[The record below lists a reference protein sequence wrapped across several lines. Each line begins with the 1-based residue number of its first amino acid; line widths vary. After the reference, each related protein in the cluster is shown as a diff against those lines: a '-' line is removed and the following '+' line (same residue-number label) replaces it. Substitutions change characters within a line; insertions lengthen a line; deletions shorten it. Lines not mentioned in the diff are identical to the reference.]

1 MNRMAM
7 AKTVTAKS
15 VAARGAAAKSASVKW
30 LSVLGGALLLAAG
43 AVSAQGWP
51 SKTIRLIEPA
61 GPGSAADVF
70 ARKLSPELG
79 PLLGQSVV
87 VDNRAGG
94 NSAIGARET
103 ARATPDGHTIL
114 HGNINNALND
124 LLSNDTCCRPNQEL
138 IAVIRLTSTPLVMVV
153 NPPVPA
159 NNLKQYIALAKAQP
173 QLLTFASGGTG
184 AITQLPGEKLKITA
198 GINLREI
205 PYKAIGAEL
214 PDLLAGHVS
223 TAYLAPV
230 VVAQHIRAGKLR
242 ALGVAGP
249 RRFGMMSDVPTLA
262 EAGLP
267 GVEASGW
274 NGLFVPAGTPR
285 EVITRLHAE
294 TAKVMATPAFKA
306 DGVNLGYELG
316 GEPPEEFAAFIRAE
330 IVKWGQVIKES
341 NIKLQ

>member
-1 MNRMAM
+1 MNHIASPTMPG
-7 AKTVTAKS
+7 AKL
-15 VAARGAAAKSASVKW
+15 AAAPISARKMMPARIAT
-30 LSVLGGALLLAAG
+30 LLGSLLMLAA
-43 AVSAQGWP
+43 AAAPAQTWP

-61 GPGSAADVF
+61 GPGSAVDVF

-87 VDNRAGG
+87 VDNRPGG
-94 NSAIGARET
+94 NSAIGAREA

-114 HGNINNALND
+114 HGNVNNSLND
-124 LLSNDTCCRPNQEL
+124 LLTNDTCCRLNQEL

-153 NPPVPA
+153 NPAVPA
-159 NNLKQYIALAKAQP
+159 NNLKEYIALAKAQP

-184 AITQLPGEKLKITA
+184 AITQLLGEKLKGAA
-198 GINLREI
+198 GINVREI

-230 VVAQHIRAGKLR
+230 VVAQHIRSGKLR